1 MNRRTFWG
9 FTVPSVIVM
18 LALMVFPLIT
28 TVWLGFQKLLLRDLN
43 NPQWVGFD
51 NYSDVLSDPEFWS
64 AFRFTM
70 VFVAIVVP
78 VTMLMGLGVALLLDR
93 VGRGRG
99 IYMAALLLP
108 FIVTPVVGSLVYK
121 DLFERGGLISWLWEV
136 ITDDAFAVDAS
147 NVKWLIIIQS
157 IWYIMP
163 FAMITFFAGLQ
174 TLPEE
179 RVEAAAIDG
188 ANFLR
193 NLWHVI
199 LPHLRVLILFVG
211 LITIMDAYRVYDQ
224 VFVWTG
230 NRFTDCPHLVGLQR
244 SGGHGLRHR
253 KAGEGQCHRG
263 PQRDRHLRGADP
275 ILVAQLQG
283 PDRGEDLTKVRRST
297 PLSRIGLHAT
307 MLVLVAWSILPFLW
321 TFQTSIKFTRDVA
334 AKKPVLWGYE
344 TTANAYRAFWAG
356 RRRHQHVERL
366 GLHPGGGACL
376 PHLGPD
382 RPTGSGTD
390 GRGSPPRSA

>member
-43 NPQWVGFD
+43 NPQWIGFD
-51 NYSDVLSDPEFWS
+51 NYTDVLTDPEFWA

-78 VTMLMGLGVALLLDR
+78 VTMVMGLGVALLLDR
-93 VGRGRG
+93 VGRGRSL
-99 IYMAALLLP
+99 YMAALLLP

-121 DLFERGGLISWLWEV
+121 DLFERGGLIAWLWEV
-136 ITDDAFAVDAS
+136 ITDDPFAVDAS

-157 IWYIMP
+157 IWYVMP

-230 NRFTDCPHLVGLQR
+230 NRFTDAHTLSVYNVR
-244 SGGHGLRHR
+244 
-253 KAGEGQCHRG
+253 
-263 PQRDRHLRGADP
+263 
-275 ILVAQLQG
+275 VATAY
-283 PDRGEDLTKVRRST
+283 D
-297 PLSRIGLHAT
+297 IGRLGKGNAIA
-307 MLVLVAWSILPFLW
+307 VLNVIGIFVVLIPFLW
-321 TFQTSIKFTRDVA
+321 RSYKDQI
-334 AKKPVLWGYE
+334 E
-344 TTANAYRAFWAG
+344 
-356 RRRHQHVERL
+356 ER
-366 GLHPGGGACL
+366 
-376 PHLGPD
+376 
-382 RPTGSGTD
+382 T
-390 GRGSPPRSA
+390 